1 MLTNRKAGIAL
12 IMLAIPALFY
22 LLLRQGQNHYTLP
35 RFYPQLDSVAD
46 QVLLVNKTGP
56 DGVTIQD
63 TAYHTIPDFN
73 LINQDGK
80 PMMGKSL
87 KGKIHIADFFFT
99 RCGTICPKLS
109 SQLSRVQ
116 DIFRNIDQVKLVS
129 YSVDPEHDRPEQ
141 LREYAKRYEAIPGK
155 WTFLTGS
162 KTDIYRL
169 IQKAYFLPVVDAGVQ
184 DASPDETFSHSEK
197 VVLVD
202 KEGIIRGYYDGTD
215 KEDVDRLVLE
225 TRVLLDEYKKQQL
238 KK

>member
-1 MLTNRKAGIAL
+1 MFKNRKAGIAL
-12 IMLAIPALFY
+12 VMLAVPALFY
-22 LLLRQGQNHYTLP
+22 LLLRQGENHYTLP
-35 RFYPQLDSVAD
+35 RYFPQIDSATD
-46 QVLLVNKTGP
+46 QVLLVKKTRSSGESF
-56 DGVTIQD
+56 QD
-63 TAYHTIPDFN
+63 TLYHTIPDFT
-73 LINQDGK
+73 LIDQNGAVFDRQ
-80 PMMGKSL
+80 SI

-116 DIFRNIDQVKLVS
+116 DIFRNNDQVVLLS

-141 LREYAKRYEAIPGK
+141 LRAYAKRFEAIRGK

-162 KTDIYRL
+162 KAEIYRL
-169 IQKAYFLPVVDAGVQ
+169 IQKAYFLPVMDSGVSNG
-184 DASPDETFSHSEK
+184 DPDETFSHSEK

-225 TRVLLDEYKKQQL
+225 TRVLLDTYKKL
-238 KK
+238 